1 MLDLEARVIFY
12 KIEIWTAI
20 RSNGP
25 PWMIR
30 SSERQFK
37 YCYKTMEEESE
48 IKLIRTDTTL

>member
-20 RSNGP
+20 QSNGP